1 VAKVPERLLAEA
13 PQDREKGALLGE
25 RHMKRFLLVCVAGAS
40 LALASLGESEARAD
54 KCSDKQDEAEG
65 GGKNFKTVIGP
76 DGRKVF
82 VIEKAFVVCGKVP
95 KPNVIYVLQAT
106 TINYEW
112 ETLKQDFLP
121 KIRNSV
127 KRAPF

>member
-1 VAKVPERLLAEA
+1 MKTLSIATILFAMSLTAFA
-13 PQDREKGALLGE
+13 P
-25 RHMKRFLLVCVAGAS
+25 S
-40 LALASLGESEARAD
+40 LARAD
-54 KCSDKQDEAEG
+54 KCSDKQDESEG
-65 GGKNFKTVIGP
+65 DGKNYKTVIGP

-95 KPNVIYVLQAT
+95 KPNVIYVLQAS

-121 KIRNSV
+121 KIRNTV

>member
-1 VAKVPERLLAEA
+1 MSSVHASIVAALVLLMGTGSQA
-13 PQDREKGALLGE
+13 
-25 RHMKRFLLVCVAGAS
+25 H
-40 LALASLGESEARAD
+40 AD
-54 KCSDKQDEAEG
+54 KCSEKQEEAEG
-65 GGKNFKTVIGP
+65 GKNYKTVTGA

-112 ETLKQDFLP
+112 ENLKQDFLP
-121 KIRNSV
+121 KIRHSV
-127 KRAPF
+127 KKAPF